1 MVLVIFLPIIFPL
14 IVFMTAESW
23 FACAVGAIISA
34 YISFKLYQYIQIRLA
49 VKCPICSE
57 GVLTENYANS
67 PRGTDLNVEHKCNI
81 CEAFFID
88 AKLQNKT

>member
-1 MVLVIFLPIIFPL
+1 MFLVVFLPIILPL
-14 IVFMTAESW
+14 IIFTLIESW
-23 FACAVGAIISA
+23 IACAVGAIICI
-34 YISFKLYQYIQIRLA
+34 YISFKLYQYIKIGLVVR
-49 VKCPICSE
+49 CPICRE

-67 PRGTDLNVEHKCNI
+67 PRGTDMNVEHQCNI